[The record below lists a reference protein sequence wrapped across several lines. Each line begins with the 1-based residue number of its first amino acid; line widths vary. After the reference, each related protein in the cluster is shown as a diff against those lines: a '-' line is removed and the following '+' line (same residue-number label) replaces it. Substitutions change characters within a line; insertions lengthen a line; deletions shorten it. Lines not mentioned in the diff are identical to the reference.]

1 MQQAEI
7 EVAGA
12 KAKSEMHKLGK
23 DRLTEI
29 DDALFNILLDR

>member
-23 DRLTEI
+23 DHSPKSTMRLLI
-29 DDALFNILLDR
+29 FY